1 MLRNR
6 CGPSRRRSWRRTESS
21 FVTGLVELARSF
33 DRSVHFVELPA
44 APAVFYLADRE
55 AGGILVNAPP
65 FTPELLGV
73 LQAVAPP
80 RFVFLPSRFGAADL
94 AAWRAAGLRV
104 VAHGAE
110 RTAIPVPVDIVVE
123 PDLRF
128 TRTIDFLPMPGRTPG
143 SCALRCRNK
152 PGFIF
157 FGPIL
162 DYDQEGRLS
171 LQPHGDDADFDA
183 RLLGALGLGDARFE
197 YAFCDNFRPGHSRT
211 GPAADQ
217 AVRAAVESLLRE

>member
-1 MLRNR
+1 MTR
-6 CGPSRRRSWRRTESS
+6 
-21 FVTGLVELARSF
+21 LVELVRSF
-33 DRSVHFVELPA
+33 DRSVHFVDLPA
-44 APAVFYLADRE
+44 RPAVFYLADRE
-55 AGGILVNAPP
+55 AGGILVNTPAFAPQ
-65 FTPELLGV
+65 LLAA
-73 LQAVAPP
+73 LEAVAPP
-80 RFVFLPSRFGAADL
+80 RFVFLPSRFGAVGL
-94 AAWRAAGLRV
+94 EAWREAGLRL

-110 RTAIPVPVDIVVE
+110 CAAIPAPVDIVVE

-152 PGFIF
+152 PGFVF

-183 RLLGALGLGDARFE
+183 RLLGALALGDARFE
-197 YAFCDNFRPGHSRT
+197 YGFCDSFRPGHSRY

-217 AVRAAVESLLRE
+217 AVRAAVESLLGE